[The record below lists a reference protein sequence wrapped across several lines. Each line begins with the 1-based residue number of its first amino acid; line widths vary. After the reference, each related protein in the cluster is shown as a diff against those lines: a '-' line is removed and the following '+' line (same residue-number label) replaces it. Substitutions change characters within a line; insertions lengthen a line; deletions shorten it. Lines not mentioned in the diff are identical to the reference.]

1 MEDTHVEEL
10 VAEATSIL
18 QNGELRAAAIPD
30 DRMRNGVRAPQL
42 RQNER
47 DDARRQADDKIEAE
61 AYQARTNGVGELEIL
76 RGADIPAREL
86 AFGAKYR
93 DLIQMAADL
102 DAGLVV
108 YAPTQGSPALT
119 SNEVSLDGFAVT
131 KAQLRYPGWKA
142 TNKVA
147 YDKAVK
153 TRTLRVV
160 D

>member
-1 MEDTHVEEL
+1 
-10 VAEATSIL
+10 
-18 QNGELRAAAIPD
+18 
-30 DRMRNGVRAPQL
+30 MRNGVRAPQL

-47 DDARRQADDKIEAE
+47 DDARRQADDKMREAE
-61 AYQARTNGVGELEIL
+61 AYQARTNGVSELEIL
-76 RGADIPAREL
+76 RGADIPTREL

-131 KAQLRYPGWKA
+131 KAQLRDPGWKA
-142 TNKVA
+142 TNKKA
-147 YDKAVK
+147 YDLAVK